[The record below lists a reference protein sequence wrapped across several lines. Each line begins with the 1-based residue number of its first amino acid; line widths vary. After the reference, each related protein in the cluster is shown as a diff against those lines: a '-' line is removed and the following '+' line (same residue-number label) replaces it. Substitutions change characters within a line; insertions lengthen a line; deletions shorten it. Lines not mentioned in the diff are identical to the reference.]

1 MAKNF
6 VEIGETIDVHNTTD
20 TKIES
25 GSPVAIGELVAVA
38 ITDIQ
43 ADDYGAA
50 MAVGVF
56 SLPKLSTDAITA
68 GKRVYLKDGK
78 IQLDKA
84 SAVAAGIA
92 WADAA
97 ADTEVVLVKLNV

>member
-6 VEIGETIDVHNTTD
+6 VELGETIDTKNTTAEVI
-20 TKIES
+20 KS
-25 GSPVAIGELVAVA
+25 GSPVAVGELVVVA
-38 ITDIQ
+38 LTDIKP
-43 ADDYGAA
+43 DDYGAA

-68 GKRVYLKDGK
+68 GARVYLKGGK
-78 IQLDKA
+78 IQLDKT

-92 WADAA
+92 WEDAG
-97 ADTEVVLVKLNV
+97 ADTTEVAVKLNV

>member
-6 VEIGETIDVHNTTD
+6 VEIGETIDVKNATGD
-20 TKIES
+20 VIKS
-25 GSPVAIGELVAVA
+25 GSPVTAGELVVVA
-38 ITDIQ
+38 LTDIQ
-43 ADDYGAA
+43 PDDYGAA

-68 GKRVYLKDGK
+68 GARVYLKDGK
-78 IQLDKA
+78 IQLDSA

-92 WADAA
+92 WEDADA
-97 ADTEVVLVKLNV
+97 DTTAVAVKLNV